1 MTEQK
6 NIANP
11 GFEGLGIS
19 ESILEVLKK
28 MELAIP
34 TPIQKKAIPV
44 AIDGKDLIGVA
55 QTGTGK
61 TFAFGIPMLQRLAL
75 YKGRGLVLLPTRE
88 LALQVEESLQKLGM
102 SLGLRTAAL
111 IGGEPI
117 GKQMQVLRRNPH
129 IIVATPGRLNDHIK
143 RKSISLKEVKVLVLD
158 EADMMLDMG
167 FLPQVKEILSH
178 VTHVHQTM
186 LFSATMPVAIVRL
199 ASDHMAL
206 PVSIEVA
213 PAGTTA
219 EHIRQEMFIMKK
231 EDKLTHLEKLLKQY
245 TGSVLVFARTRHSAK
260 SLTRSIHLMAHTV
273 AEIHSDR
280 SLDQRKKALAGFK
293 AGKFRVLVA
302 TDIAARG
309 IDVKD
314 IELVL
319 NYDLPDN
326 SEDYVHRIGRTA
338 RAGKKGIAISFAMP
352 SQSKEIRS
360 IERLINKN
368 LPLTK
373 FAELDKAPAFTS
385 GRRKKGGFSRP
396 KSAAFAGS
404 KFSSSSQ
411 QRPGGQNRSPWQ
423 RTEAPARSG
432 FKPGG
437 ERPAARA
444 KQDFGSRTNRS
455 R

>member
-6 NIANP
+6 KHANS
-11 GFEGLGIS
+11 GFEELGIS
-19 ESILEVLKK
+19 ASILEVLKK
-28 MELAIP
+28 MELVTP
-34 TPIQKKAIPV
+34 TPIQQKAIPV
-44 AIDGKDLIGVA
+44 AIEGKDLIGVA

-61 TFAFGIPMLQRLAL
+61 TLAFGIPMLQRLAL
-75 YKGRGLVLLPTRE
+75 HKGRGLVLLPTRE
-88 LALQVEESLQKLGM
+88 LALQVEESLQRLGV

-143 RKSISLKEVKVLVLD
+143 RKTISLKEVKVLVLD

-178 VTHVHQTM
+178 VTQVHQTM

-231 EDKLTHLEKLLKQY
+231 EDKLTHLEKLLKEY

-260 SLTRSIHLMAHTV
+260 SLTKSIHLMAHKV

-293 AGKFRVLVA
+293 SGQYRVLVA

-338 RAGKKGIAISFAMP
+338 RAGKKGIAISFAMT
-352 SQSKEIRS
+352 SQRKEISS

-373 FAELDKAPAFTS
+373 FAELDKAPAFSS
-385 GRRKKGGFSRP
+385 GRKGKKSGFSRP
-396 KSAAFAGS
+396 KSASFAGS
-404 KFSSSSQ
+404 RFSSGSQ
-411 QRPGGQNRSPWQ
+411 SVGAKPRAPWQ
-423 RTEAPARSG
+423 KPETSARSG
-432 FKPGG
+432 SRSAG
-437 ERPAARA
+437 ERTFARA
-444 KQDFGSRTNRS
+444 KQDFGSRTNRQK
-455 R
+455 